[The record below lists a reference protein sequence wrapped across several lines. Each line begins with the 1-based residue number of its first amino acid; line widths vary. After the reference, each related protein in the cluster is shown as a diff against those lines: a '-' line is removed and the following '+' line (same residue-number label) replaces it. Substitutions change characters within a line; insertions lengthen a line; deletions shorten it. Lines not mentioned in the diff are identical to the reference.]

1 MPVQLPLDHLP
12 ELWPNKFRG
21 ARIGAL
27 LHPASVSS
35 KLEHASRI
43 LERHSGDLF
52 RLAAFFG
59 PQHGFLGQ
67 TQDNMV
73 EWKSYEHPRLHIPVY
88 SLYGDHREPTA
99 EMLEGLDVLLVDL
112 QDVGSRYYTFVWTL
126 YLSMRAC
133 ERCGIAVVVL
143 DRPNPING
151 VTTEGPVLD
160 PNYKSF
166 VGMHPIPVRHG
177 RTIGELA
184 QQFRDEAFPKCELS
198 VLPMKNWERAMWF
211 DQTGLP
217 WVMPSPNMPTLDTA
231 TVYPGMCLFEGTNIS
246 EGRGT
251 TRPFE
256 IFGAPFIDAE
266 KLCAELNGLKLPGV
280 FFRENYF
287 QPTFQKFA
295 GQLCGGA
302 QIHVIDRERFQ
313 PFQDGRGNHSSTS
326 ATFTQ
331 SNSNGSNR
339 LTNTNGKR
347 LPIEILIGGPGR
359 IGFSATD
366 HCAARGFH
374 SLRSMSLIFRSCTP
388 TSHGRKSCSG
398 LRTRTT
404 NWRGVRR
411 DITANISSC
420 ARSITHRRNRVL
432 LSSAALTRRR
442 LRNLGCTAENIRAI
456 FCAP

>member
-1 MPVQLPLDHLP
+1 MSVQLPLDHLS

-27 LHPASVSS
+27 IHPASVSS

-52 RLAAFFG
+52 QLAAFFG

-73 EWKSYEHPRLHIPVY
+73 EWKGYEHPRLHIPVY
-88 SLYGDHREPTA
+88 SLYGDQREPTP
-99 EMLEGLDVLLVDL
+99 EMLEELDVLLVDL

-126 YLSMRAC
+126 YLSMHAC
-133 ERCGIAVVVL
+133 EKRGISVVVL
-143 DRPNPING
+143 DRPNPLNG
-151 VTTEGPVLD
+151 ITTEGPVLD

-166 VGMHPIPVRHG
+166 VGMHPVPVRHG

-211 DQTGLP
+211 DQTALP
-217 WVMPSPNMPTLDTA
+217 WVMPSPNMPTLETA

-266 KLCAELNGLKLPGV
+266 KLCTDLNKLRLPGV

-295 GQLCGGA
+295 GQLCRGA
-302 QIHVIDRERFQ
+302 QIHVIDREQFQ
-313 PFQDGRGNHSSTS
+313 PFTTGIEIIRTIRTLHGDQF
-326 ATFTQ
+326 AWKQ
-331 SNSNGSNR
+331 PPYEYEME
-339 LTNTNGKR
+339 K
-347 LPIEILIGGPGR
+347 LPIEILLGGPVKQ
-359 IGFSATD
+359 F
-366 HCAARGFH
+366 F
-374 SLRSMSLIFRSCTP
+374 
-388 TSHGRKSCSG
+388 
-398 LRTRTT
+398 
-404 NWRGVRR
+404 
-411 DITANISSC
+411 
-420 ARSITHRRNRVL
+420 NR
-432 LSSAALTRRR
+432 
-442 LRNLGCTAENIRAI
+442 C
-456 FCAP
+456 